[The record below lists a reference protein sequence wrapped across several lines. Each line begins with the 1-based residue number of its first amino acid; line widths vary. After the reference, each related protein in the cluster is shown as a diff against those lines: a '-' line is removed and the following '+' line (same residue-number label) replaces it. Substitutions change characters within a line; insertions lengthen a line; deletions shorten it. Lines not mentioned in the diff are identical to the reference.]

1 MKRIS
6 PALVAFAVLVLFCAS
21 TLASAIPRDKPP
33 RVPKL
38 PRPPTLKKAKGIGNL
53 GKALRKSGRGRKNGK
68 KSGRKNKKKYD
79 KKKKEEEERYHVV
92 QIGLTFEVV
101 QKKNFGSVKK
111 GAPKKYKA
119 QVSEYKKGRDEA
131 KKAGEKFKGP
141 KPPSTIFKI
150 LTRKGFKSQ
159 KEAKTYADNLRK
171 KIDSKR
177 KK

>member
-1 MKRIS
+1 MS
-6 PALVAFAVLVLFCAS
+6 PIARALTTFTVLILFVASPLSSVMAQV
-21 TLASAIPRDKPP
+21 
-33 RVPKL
+33 
-38 PRPPTLKKAKGIGNL
+38 RPPLPPGLK
-53 GKALRKSGRGRKNGK
+53 GKDLEKLRRQANNNNDRRKQE
-68 KSGRKNKKKYD
+68 YE

-92 QIGLTFEVV
+92 QIGLKFEVV

-111 GAPKKYKA
+111 GAPKKYRA

>member
-1 MKRIS
+1 MS
-6 PALVAFAVLVLFCAS
+6 PIARALTTLTVLILFVATPLSSVMAQV
-21 TLASAIPRDKPP
+21 
-33 RVPKL
+33 
-38 PRPPTLKKAKGIGNL
+38 RPPLPPGLK
-53 GKALRKSGRGRKNGK
+53 GKDLEKLRRQVNNNNDKRKQE
-68 KSGRKNKKKYD
+68 YE

-111 GAPKKYKA
+111 GAPKKYKV

-141 KPPSTIFKI
+141 KPPSTIFKV

>member
-1 MKRIS
+1 MS
-6 PALVAFAVLVLFCAS
+6 PIARALTTLTVLILFVATPLSSVMAQV
-21 TLASAIPRDKPP
+21 
-33 RVPKL
+33 
-38 PRPPTLKKAKGIGNL
+38 RPPLPPGLK
-53 GKALRKSGRGRKNGK
+53 GKDLEKLRRQVNNNNDKRKQE
-68 KSGRKNKKKYD
+68 YE

-141 KPPSTIFKI
+141 KPPSTIFKV

-171 KIDSKR
+171 KTDSKR